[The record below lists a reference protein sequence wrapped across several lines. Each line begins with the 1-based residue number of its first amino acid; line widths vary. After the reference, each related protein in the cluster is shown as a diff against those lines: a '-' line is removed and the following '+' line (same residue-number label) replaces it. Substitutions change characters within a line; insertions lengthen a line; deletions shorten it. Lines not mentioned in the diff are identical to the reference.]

1 MDGTMTIWRAMLRR
15 NACEDWEALVERA
28 AVGDL
33 PAAAAAPL
41 AAHVAG
47 CARCRARIERGERL
61 TRLLAGL
68 PQPTWPAGTP
78 HLPPAAAAVAAQ
90 SATSGRGG
98 ARRPS
103 LSLDAIAPAAR
114 ALRARPLVAASLL
127 IAALAAAAFLAA
139 LFARP
144 GRGVG
149 PRRIELVSPREG
161 NASAWGVAT
170 ICAALDPPLSGESLR
185 LRVDERDV
193 TAASDLTPDFILYT
207 TPEPLAPGAHLV
219 ALVVEDRAGDPIQE
233 RLWVVTA
240 EREEGSLR

>member
-1 MDGTMTIWRAMLRR
+1 MTIWNAMLRR

-47 CARCRARIERGERL
+47 CERCRGRIERGERL

-68 PQPTWPAGTP
+68 PRPSWPAGTP
-78 HLPPAAAAVAAQ
+78 LLPPAAAAVAAQ
-90 SATSGRGG
+90 SAASRRSG
-98 ARRPS
+98 ARRPV
-103 LSLDAIAPAAR
+103 LSLDALVLPAR
-114 ALRARPLVAASLL
+114 ALRARPLVAATLL
-127 IAALAAAAFLAA
+127 VAALAAAALLAA
-139 LFARP
+139 LLARP

-193 TAASDLTPDFILYT
+193 TAASDLTPDFVLYT
-207 TPEPLAPGAHLV
+207 TPEPLAPGTHLV
-219 ALVVEDRAGDPIQE
+219 ALVVEDRSGAPIQE

-240 EREEGSLR
+240 EPEEAGLR